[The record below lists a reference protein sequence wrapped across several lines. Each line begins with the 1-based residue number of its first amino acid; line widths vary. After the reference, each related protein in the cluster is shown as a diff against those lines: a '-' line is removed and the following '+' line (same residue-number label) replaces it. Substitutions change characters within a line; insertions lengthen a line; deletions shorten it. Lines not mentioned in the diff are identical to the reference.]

1 MDQENED
8 NKDESFY
15 KALNRLYKNYQE
27 EKTSD
32 DKRDREQEI
41 ILKIWN
47 NVPSWQEYPDVV
59 VANVHKHLSKK
70 SKYDSSKGEFSRYI
84 LTVIRNEIKKQ
95 QKEEEKYE
103 ERKINLKTYKNN
115 RDDKEY
121 KADEDILTEMASSSP
136 NSERKLT
143 DIEVILTADLLR
155 VHLRTIQEALLLE
168 EENPDKKATL
178 MTREILYK
186 LKIEAHQLITE
197 KVYYLAAEFDF
208 IDKQVWGEY
217 FHNLDILPSQKELA
231 NKIGISDNTAS
242 QMLKRFKKR
251 LKENFEKRNKIT
263 KFAEG

>member
-1 MDQENED
+1 MDQD
-8 NKDESFY
+8 NKTEDVSFY
-15 KALNRLYKNYQE
+15 EKINNLYANYQ
-27 EKTSD
+27 KDSNPD
-32 DKRDREQEI
+32 DKRNREQEI

-59 VANVHKHLSKK
+59 VANVHKHLSQK
-70 SKYDSSKGEFSRYI
+70 SKYNSSKGEFSRYI

-95 QKEEEKYE
+95 QKKEEQSENSEIPLEQKNKNTE
-103 ERKINLKTYKNN
+103 DTFFLADIASPSPDVEQKISDIEL
-115 RDDKEY
+115 
-121 KADEDILTEMASSSP
+121 ILTV
-136 NSERKLT
+136 
-143 DIEVILTADLLR
+143 DVLR
-155 VHLRTIQEALLLE
+155 EHLQIIQEALLLE

-186 LKIEAHQLITE
+186 LKIEALQLITE